1 MLACLA
7 TTGLT
12 AKNLLKM
19 TSKEVEKYIK
29 EELGCEPRHDVDA
42 IADAA
47 DELAYLYSNS
57 TTTKQIVE
65 FMLADKQI
73 PTLYTHSY
81 GFHTR
86 SGRRVREMFTE
97 YYNSYVRNNGN

>member
-65 FMLADKQI
+65 FM
-73 PTLYTHSY
+73 
-81 GFHTR
+81 
-86 SGRRVREMFTE
+86 
-97 YYNSYVRNNGN
+97 

>member
-29 EELGCEPRHDVDA
+29 KEFGCEPRHDVDA
-42 IADAA
+42 ISHAA
-47 DELAYLYSNS
+47 SEVAYLYSSS
-57 TTTKQIVE
+57 TTAEQVVE
-65 FMLADKQI
+65 FMLADKPI

-86 SGRRVREMFTE
+86 SGRGLRELFTE
-97 YYNSYVRNNGN
+97 NYNSYIRNNGD

>member
-1 MLACLA
+1 M
-7 TTGLT
+7 TG
-12 AKNLLKM
+12 
-19 TSKEVEKYIK
+19 KEVEKYIK
-29 EELGCEPRHDVDA
+29 EDLGYEPRHDVDA

-57 TTTKQIVE
+57 TTAKQIVE
-65 FMLADKQI
+65 FMLADKPI

-86 SGRRVREMFTE
+86 SGRGLRELFTE
-97 YYNSYVRNNGN
+97 NYNSYIRNNGD

>member
-1 MLACLA
+1 
-7 TTGLT
+7 
-12 AKNLLKM
+12 M

-57 TTTKQIVE
+57 TTAEQIVR
-65 FMLADKQI
+65 FMLANEEI
-73 PTLYTHSY
+73 PSLATHSY
-81 GFHTR
+81 GFHSR
-86 SGRRVREMFTE
+86 NGRRVREMFTE

>member
-1 MLACLA
+1 MLACLV

-57 TTTKQIVE
+57 TTAEQIIR
-65 FMLADKQI
+65 FMLANEEI
-73 PTLYTHSY
+73 PSLATHSY

-86 SGRRVREMFTE
+86 SGRGLRELFTE
-97 YYNSYVRNNGN
+97 NYNSYLRNNGD

>member
-1 MLACLA
+1 MLACLV

-47 DELAYLYSNS
+47 DELA
-57 TTTKQIVE
+57 
-65 FMLADKQI
+65 
-73 PTLYTHSY
+73 
-81 GFHTR
+81 
-86 SGRRVREMFTE
+86 
-97 YYNSYVRNNGN
+97 

>member
-57 TTTKQIVE
+57 TTAKQIIE
-65 FMLADKQI
+65 FMLADKPI
-73 PTLYTHSY
+73 PTLATHSY
-81 GFHTR
+81 GFHSR
-86 SGRRVREMFTE
+86 SGRRVREMFSN